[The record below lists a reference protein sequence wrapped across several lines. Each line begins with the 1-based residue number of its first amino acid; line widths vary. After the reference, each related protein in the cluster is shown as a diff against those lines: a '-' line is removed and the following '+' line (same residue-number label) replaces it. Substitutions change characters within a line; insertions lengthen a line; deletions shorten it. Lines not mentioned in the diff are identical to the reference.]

1 MPANGVDCTTSIS
14 TNNHQYS
21 NIGGG
26 HGNITSNDM
35 SSRIQSSLAMNY
47 GDQTNT
53 TAQLNAMESNKR
65 ALSQSKSQENF
76 DLIRGNYY
84 ISPLL

>member
-1 MPANGVDCTTSIS
+1 
-14 TNNHQYS
+14 
-21 NIGGG
+21 
-26 HGNITSNDM
+26 
-35 SSRIQSSLAMNY
+35 MNY

-53 TAQLNAMESNKR
+53 TAQLNAMENNKR

-84 ISPLL
+84 IFPLL